1 MAAQLATGVMH
12 DFNNMLTAMLG
23 HASLLEIDMPH
34 EDPLYQHVRYIV
46 ELTERASQ
54 LTRKILSYAGKQ
66 DLSPQIIDLRTI
78 VKDLQPLIQPLLGAN
93 VHLTLRLT
101 PGALPVEADQL
112 QLEQMLMNLA
122 VNARDAMPAG
132 GNLTISTGSVTSLPG
147 QDDRT
152 AYRPS
157 ASYAHIAVSDT
168 GEGISQDSLQR
179 IYEPFFTTKGT
190 GKGTGLGLSIVR
202 DIVEHYGGLIT
213 CTSSPGRGTVFDL
226 YLPLNARE
234 TGSGEPPIGIDLL
247 EGSET
252 ILIAEDDPVVRHI
265 AVQTMKKLGYSVI
278 EAVDGDDARR
288 KFALEGADVRCL
300 VIDVV
305 MAGSIG
311 ASVYKDISSEK
322 PGIPV
327 LFISGYTTDELRQR
341 GISLEGHRLLMKPFS
356 PQALI
361 NRVQRLI
368 GKTGNCRPH
377 P

>member
-1 MAAQLATGVMH
+1 
-12 DFNNMLTAMLG
+12 
-23 HASLLEIDMPH
+23 
-34 EDPLYQHVRYIV
+34 
-46 ELTERASQ
+46 
-54 LTRKILSYAGKQ
+54 
-66 DLSPQIIDLRTI
+66 
-78 VKDLQPLIQPLLGAN
+78 
-93 VHLTLRLT
+93 
-101 PGALPVEADQL
+101 
-112 QLEQMLMNLA
+112 MLMNLA

-265 AVQTMKKLGYSVI
+265 AVQTLKAFGYAVI

-288 KFALEGADVRCL
+288 KFIREGADVRCL

-305 MAGSIG
+305 MAGSLG
-311 ASVYKDISSEK
+311 ASVYEDISREK

-327 LFISGYTTDELRQR
+327 LFISGHTAEELRQR